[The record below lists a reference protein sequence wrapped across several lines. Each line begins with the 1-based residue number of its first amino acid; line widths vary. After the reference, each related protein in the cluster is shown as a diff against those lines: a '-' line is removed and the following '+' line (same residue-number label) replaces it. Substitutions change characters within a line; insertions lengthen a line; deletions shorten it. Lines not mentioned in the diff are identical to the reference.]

1 MDEKSKGRKER
12 EVGRGRK
19 RKRGEGRERG
29 RHEERQ
35 EGGWRRPLQ

>member
-12 EVGRGRK
+12 EVVRGRK

>member
-1 MDEKSKGRKER
+1 MDEKSKGRMES
-12 EVGRGRK
+12 EVVRGRK

-35 EGGWRRPLQ
+35 EGGWRRPLL